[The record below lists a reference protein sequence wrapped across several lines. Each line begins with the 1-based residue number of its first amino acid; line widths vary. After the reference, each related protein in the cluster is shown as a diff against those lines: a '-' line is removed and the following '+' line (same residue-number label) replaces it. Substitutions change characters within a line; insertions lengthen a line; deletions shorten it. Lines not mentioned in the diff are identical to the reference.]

1 MALERRPGDHRR
13 SATVASGATDVL
25 LAVDVGNSNTVLG
38 IFRGEEL
45 VEHWRIST
53 DQHAT
58 VDELAL
64 QFHGLLAFADL
75 SFSGNVRGVI
85 ISSVV
90 PKVTESL
97 REMVTHYFPFPPVV
111 VEPGIRTGIALRYDN
126 PKEIG
131 ADRLV
136 NAVAAYTLYGAPSI
150 VVDFGTSTNF
160 DVVGENG
167 EFLGGVISPGVMTS
181 MEALVVRAARLPKIE
196 VHVPAS
202 VVGRSTVSAM
212 QSGIIYGTAG
222 QVDTIVERIIEEV
235 GMPMTVVAT
244 GGLAP
249 AILQACRTIDHH
261 DPWLTLKGLR
271 IIWDRNVA

>member
-1 MALERRPGDHRR
+1 M
-13 SATVASGATDVL
+13 L

-38 IFRGEEL
+38 IFRGDDL

-53 DQHAT
+53 DQDAT

-64 QFHGLLAFADL
+64 QFNGLLAFADL
-75 SFSGNVRGVI
+75 SFSHNVLGVI

-97 REMVTHYFPFPPVV
+97 REMVTRYFPFPPVV
-111 VEPGIRTGIALRYDN
+111 VEPGVKTGIALRYDN
-126 PKEIG
+126 PREIG
-131 ADRLV
+131 ADRIV
-136 NAVAAYTLYGAPSI
+136 NAVAAHELYGGPAV

-160 DVVGENG
+160 DVVGASG
-167 EFLGGVISPGVMTS
+167 EFLGGVIAPGVMTS

-196 VHVPAS
+196 VNVPES
-202 VVGRSTVSAM
+202 VVGRSTVAAM
-212 QSGIIYGTAG
+212 QSGIVYGTAG
-222 QVDTIVERIIEEV
+222 QVDTIVKRIIDEV
-235 GMPMTVVAT
+235 GADTTVVAT

-249 AILQACRTIDHH
+249 AILQACSTIDHH

-271 IIWDRNVA
+271 IIWDRNAL